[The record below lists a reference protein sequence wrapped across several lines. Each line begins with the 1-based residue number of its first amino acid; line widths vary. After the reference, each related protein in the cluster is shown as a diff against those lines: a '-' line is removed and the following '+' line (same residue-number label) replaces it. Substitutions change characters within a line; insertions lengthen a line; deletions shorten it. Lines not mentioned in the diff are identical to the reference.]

1 MRWVAIGRLT
11 PRIVTL
17 SCVAVVFAGLMIA
30 GCGSGSVRLTSE
42 RTTVAVPASP
52 VPASAI
58 PRLRAIADRAAKE
71 NGGAVPSWISAVVT
85 TQEKALTSATPGAVV
100 PAGGKTVV
108 YLVTMKGHFKFE
120 RGPRLLAEPRT
131 RAPALNYQF
140 LVVSAETLEVTASG
154 LSPKPPP
161 VAPSSLGPVTWL
173 KREAQRGGAPAAQR
187 EDERR

>member
-1 MRWVAIGRLT
+1 MRWVAIGRPT
-11 PRIVTL
+11 WGIVTL
-17 SCVAVVFAGLMIA
+17 PCVAAVLAGLVIV

-42 RTTVAVPASP
+42 RTTVAVPGSP

-71 NGGAVPSWISAVVT
+71 YGGAVPSWISAVVT

-120 RGPRLLAEPRT
+120 RGLRVMGPQARGHRT
-131 RAPALNYQF
+131 RAPALHYLS
-140 LVVSAETLEVTASG
+140 LVVSAETVEVTAWG
-154 LSPKPPP
+154 LSPNAPP

-173 KREAQRGGAPAAQR
+173 KR
-187 EDERR
+187 

>member
-11 PRIVTL
+11 RRIVTL
-17 SCVAVVFAGLMIA
+17 PCMAAVLAGLVIA

-42 RTTVAVPASP
+42 RTTVAVPGSP

-85 TQEKALTSATPGAVV
+85 TQEKALTSATPGAVT
-100 PAGGKTVV
+100 PTGGKTVV

-120 RGPRLLAEPRT
+120 RGPRVLSGHWT
-131 RAPALNYQF
+131 HAPALNYQS
-140 LVVSAETLEVTASG
+140 LVVIARTFEVTAGG

-173 KREAQRGGAPAAQR
+173 KR
-187 EDERR
+187 

>member
-1 MRWVAIGRLT
+1 MRWVTIGRLT
-11 PRIVTL
+11 RIIVWL
-17 SCVAVVFAGLMIA
+17 SCVAVVFAGLMMA

-42 RTTVAVPASP
+42 RTTVTVPGSP

-100 PAGGKTVV
+100 PTGGNTVV

-120 RGPRLLAEPRT
+120 RGPRGLGPQARGHRT
-131 RAPALNYQF
+131 HAPALNYQ
-140 LVVSAETLEVTASG
+140 
-154 LSPKPPP
+154 
-161 VAPSSLGPVTWL
+161 
-173 KREAQRGGAPAAQR
+173 
-187 EDERR
+187 

>member
-1 MRWVAIGRLT
+1 MRRVAIGRPT
-11 PRIVTL
+11 WGIVTL
-17 SCVAVVFAGLMIA
+17 PCVVAVLAGLLIVA
-30 GCGSGSVRLTSE
+30 CGSGSVRLTSE
-42 RTTVAVPASP
+42 RTPVAVPGSP

-85 TQEKALTSATPGAVV
+85 TQEEALTSATPGAVV

-120 RGPRLLAEPRT
+120 GGPKVLGPQARGHRT
-131 RAPALNYQF
+131 HAPALNYQS
-140 LVVSAETLEVTASG
+140 LVVSAKTMRVTAGG

-173 KREAQRGGAPAAQR
+173 KR
-187 EDERR
+187 

>member
-1 MRWVAIGRLT
+1 MLT
-11 PRIVTL
+11 RRIVTL
-17 SCVAVVFAGLMIA
+17 SCVAVVFVGLMMA

-42 RTTVAVPASP
+42 RTTVAVPGSP

-100 PAGGKTVV
+100 PTGGKTVV

-120 RGPRLLAEPRT
+120 RGPRLLSGHRT
-131 RAPALNYQF
+131 HAPTLNYQS
-140 LVVSAETLEVTASG
+140 LVVIANTFEVTAGG
-154 LSPKPPP
+154 LGPKPPP
-161 VAPSSLGPVTWL
+161 VAPSSLRPVS
-173 KREAQRGGAPAAQR
+173 
-187 EDERR
+187 